1 MIHSINSGDPAQVAL
16 VEDGLQVA
24 AVLAPVFRDPGG
36 LLRTL
41 LVIRSDH
48 GRHGNQLGFPGGK
61 PEPGDTD
68 LLATALREAEEEV
81 GLSPATVELLAPLAP
96 LDTVQTGFRVYGF
109 VGRVPPDTVWRL
121 DAAEIVGVLT
131 PTVAELGEPSARAT
145 LPFTS
150 SHFPA
155 GLMVEGIAL
164 EGHVLWG
171 MTLRLL
177 DELVPRLL
185 AGEWDV

>member
-1 MIHSINSGDPAQVAL
+1 MQT
-16 VEDGLQVA
+16 VEDGLRVA
-24 AVLAPVFRDPGG
+24 AVLAPVFRDVEGT
-36 LLRTL
+36 LRTL
-41 LVIRSDH
+41 LVVRSDH

-61 PEPGDTD
+61 PEPTDHD

-81 GLSPATVELLAPLAP
+81 GLSPAAVELLAELGP

-109 VGRVPPDTVWRL
+109 VGKVASDTVWRL

-131 PTVAELGEPSARAT
+131 PTIEQLGDPGGRST

-150 SHFPA
+150 SYFPG
-155 GLMVEGIAL
+155 GLMVEGIDVD
-164 EGHVLWG
+164 GHVLWG

-177 DELVPRLL
+177 DRLVPRLL

>member
-1 MIHSINSGDPAQVAL
+1 MHT

-24 AVLAPVFRDPGG
+24 AILAPVFRDADDV
-36 LLRTL
+36 LRTL
-41 LVIRSDH
+41 LVVRSDH

-81 GLSPATVELLAPLAP
+81 GLSPTGVEILAELAP

-109 VGRVPPDTVWRL
+109 VGTVPSDTVWRL
-121 DAAEIVGVLT
+121 DASEIVGVLT
-131 PTVAELGEPSARAT
+131 PAISMLADPAERTT
-145 LPFTS
+145 LRFRSNHHPD
-150 SHFPA
+150 
-155 GLMVEGIAL
+155 GLMVEGIEL
-164 EGHVLWG
+164 GGHVLWG

-177 DELVPRLL
+177 DRIAPRLL
-185 AGEWDV
+185 TGELRV